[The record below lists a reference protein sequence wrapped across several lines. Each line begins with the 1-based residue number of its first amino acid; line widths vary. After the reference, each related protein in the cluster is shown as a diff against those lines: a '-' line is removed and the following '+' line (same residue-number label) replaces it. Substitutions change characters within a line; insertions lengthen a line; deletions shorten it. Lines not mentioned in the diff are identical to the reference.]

1 MKYTFKRYNSLV
13 TIDCPDSKFE
23 KIKKIL
29 ESFDFTWEEFAY
41 EFEGQDVPCARNDAY
56 YPDDAVAYILRN
68 DFNDSELYEEI
79 DSLVDY
85 FYSRKK
91 KKILKAIL
99 SGSEDSTDEESTE
112 ENN

>member
-1 MKYTFKRYNSLV
+1 MKYTFKRHNSLV

-29 ESFDFTWEEFAY
+29 ENFDFTWEEFAY
-41 EFEGQDVPCARNDAY
+41 EFEGQEVFCARNDTY
-56 YPDDAVAYILRN
+56 YPDNAVAYILRN
-68 DFNDSELYEEI
+68 EFNDSELYEEI
-79 DSLVDY
+79 DSLIDY

-99 SGSEDSTDEESTE
+99 SGSDNSIEED
-112 ENN
+112 NN

>member
-1 MKYTFKRYNSLV
+1 MKYSFNRYNSVV
-13 TIDCPDSKFE
+13 TIDCPDSRFN
-23 KIKKIL
+23 KIKNIL
-29 ESFDFTWEEFAY
+29 ENFDFTWEEFVS
-41 EFEGQDVPCARNDAY
+41 EFDGQEVFFARNDTY

-99 SGSEDSTDEESTE
+99 SGSGTE
-112 ENN
+112 EKPEEPED

>member
-1 MKYTFKRYNSLV
+1 MKYSFNRYNSLV

-41 EFEGQDVPCARNDAY
+41 EFEGQEVPCARNDTY
-56 YPDDAVAYILRN
+56 YPDNAVAYILRN

-99 SGSEDSTDEESTE
+99 SGSEDSTEEDTE
-112 ENN
+112 SNN